1 MNPKQSQLYDLGR
14 QARIAGYELGACN
27 LSHHDVNRVWW
38 VAGWHDEGVERE
50 YKNTGSGHM
59 VQQVREGIR

>member
-1 MNPKQSQLYDLGR
+1 MNPKQSQMYDLGR

-27 LSHHDVNRVWW
+27 LSHRDVNRVWW
-38 VAGWHDEGVERE
+38 VAGWHDEGVESE

-59 VQQVREGIR
+59 VLKVREGIR